1 MIWATSAQAILAL
14 RSVIF
19 DGPTDKLC
27 SNKSLVGVQDGV
39 NTIFK
44 TFEYRRVTN
53 FTLSPGFPQGV
64 YDNGVL
70 QTVTTD
76 DPASG
81 AFQVSVAPGPRDTF
95 NATYYYQW
103 FLDSDLDG
111 FLQNASVWLGFN
123 TTYINTPDGLTPA
136 LADYAAREAYR
147 SAAMKYSLRM
157 SSIYKTEDAPT
168 EDIINSVN
176 MWKEMAQ
183 DFEDSA
189 AKQRDDYY
197 TRQGQSLAPNFA
209 FQLGRVT
216 DPTPRR

>member
-1 MIWATSAQAILAL
+1 
-14 RSVIF
+14 
-19 DGPTDKLC
+19 
-27 SNKSLVGVQDGV
+27 
-39 NTIFK
+39 
-44 TFEYRRVTN
+44 
-53 FTLSPGFPQGV
+53 
-64 YDNGVL
+64 
-70 QTVTTD
+70 
-76 DPASG
+76 
-81 AFQVSVAPGPRDTF
+81 
-95 NATYYYQW
+95 
-103 FLDSDLDG
+103 
-111 FLQNASVWLGFN
+111 
-123 TTYINTPDGLTPA
+123 
-136 LADYAAREAYR
+136 
-147 SAAMKYSLRM
+147 MKYSLRM